1 MSIVFTGSELIE
13 IALDIERN
21 GVAFYQAL
29 AELRIRIP
37 RLSMIIWLTRKGN
50 I

>member
-29 AELRIRIP
+29 ADKTQNKD
-37 RLSMIIWLTRKGN
+37 LSMIIWLTRKGN